1 MLLLLLLLLPLVMV
15 LVLVPAMLLVL
26 VRTAQA
32 KNGDNTKAAAV
43 LARGRHGGGRE
54 GMETAA
60 KGGYHSG
67 YFLSQRT

>member
-1 MLLLLLLLLPLVMV
+1 
-15 LVLVPAMLLVL
+15 MLLVL

-32 KNGDNTKAAAV
+32 KNGDNTKVAAV
-43 LARGRHGGGRE
+43 PARGWHRGRRGREEDGE